1 MSQGVDEL
9 VVRPTE
15 LEFSV
20 STQPEQVREFLAH
33 SFAGMKVIFSTYQSA
48 DVVAR
53 VEFDEVWA
61 VLQAL
66 QEQDEVLDDIIQS

>member
-1 MSQGVDEL
+1 
-9 VVRPTE
+9 
-15 LEFSV
+15 
-20 STQPEQVREFLAH
+20 
-33 SFAGMKVIFSTYQSA
+33 MKVIFSTYQSA

-53 VEFDEVWA
+53 AEFDEVWT